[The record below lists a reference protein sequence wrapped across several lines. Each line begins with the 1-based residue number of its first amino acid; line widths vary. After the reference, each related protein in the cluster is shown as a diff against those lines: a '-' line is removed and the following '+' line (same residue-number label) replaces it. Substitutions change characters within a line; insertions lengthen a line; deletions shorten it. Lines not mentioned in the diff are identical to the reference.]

1 MNDSKMTLK
10 WKEITNSRLY
20 LENCRVDMLA
30 TSVEARKDAD
40 KSCGVD
46 VKEDYPFCE
55 DNCEIVNRKCACKM
69 FLTAIDEKWLDKSK
83 K

>member
-1 MNDSKMTLK
+1 
-10 WKEITNSRLY
+10 
-20 LENCRVDMLA
+20 MLA

-40 KSCGVD
+40 KSLGVD
-46 VKEDYPFCE
+46 IKDCPFCE
-55 DNCEIVNRKCACKM
+55 DYCEIVNRKCACKM